1 MIRRGEPTTS
11 PLPASRLLLRCVEVL
26 CAAAVLSPGLQEK
39 VDVPVGR
46 TSPGGSD
53 GSLVRE

>member
-1 MIRRGEPTTS
+1 MIRRGEPTPS
-11 PLPASRLLLRCVEVL
+11 PLPASRLLLRCVEAL
-26 CAAAVLSPGLQEK
+26 CAAAVLSRGLQEK

-46 TSPGGSD
+46 ANPSGSD